1 MNRITE
7 DVVFGLTGIPVN
19 NIEFFQ
25 QAFCHKSAT
34 KELGLELSNERVE
47 FIGDAVLNLVVGSF
61 LFEKFNYEN
70 EGFLTRLRTK
80 LVSGSN
86 LCKWAEDIK
95 LQDYVVMNEKAMKNG
110 WNMNPR
116 ILEDTFESL
125 IGAIYLDNDMR
136 LEPPKKFIHTILDK
150 ENFEEVRKDTNYKD
164 ILMRYAQSNGFPPP
178 EYKCTELK
186 EQDKNEKRFCVQ
198 VVINGKV
205 LSEGF
210 ERNKKLSEQKAALNV
225 LLCLQLIAV

>member
-1 MNRITE
+1 MNKITE
-7 DVVFGLTGIPVN
+7 EVVLKLTCIPVN
-19 NIEFFQ
+19 NIEFYQ
-25 QAFCHKSAT
+25 QAFCHKSAI
-34 KELGLELSNERVE
+34 KELGLELSNERIE

-86 LCKWAEDIK
+86 LCVWAEKIH
-95 LQDYVVMNEKAMKNG
+95 LQDFVVMNDKAMKNG
-110 WNMNPR
+110 WNTNPR

-125 IGAIYLDNDMR
+125 VGAIYLDNDMDI
-136 LEPPKKFIHTILDK
+136 EPAKKFIHNFLD
-150 ENFEEVRKDTNYKD
+150 ELDFEDVRKDTNYKD

-178 EYKCTELK
+178 DYKCSEYKDPE
-186 EQDKNEKRFCVQ
+186 KNEKRFCVQ

-210 ERNKKLSEQKAALNV
+210 ERNKKLSEQKAAFNV
-225 LLCLQLIAV
+225 LRCMQLINV

>member
-1 MNRITE
+1 MNKITE
-7 DVVFGLTGIPVN
+7 DVIVELTGIPVK

-25 QAFCHKSAT
+25 QAFCHKSAI

-61 LFEKFNYEN
+61 LFNKFNYED

-80 LVSGSN
+80 LVSGSK
-86 LCKWAEDIK
+86 LCKWAESIR

-110 WNMNPR
+110 WNTNPR

-125 IGAIYLDNDMR
+125 IGAIYLDNDMDI
-136 LEPPKKFIHTILDK
+136 EPPKKFIHKFLD
-150 ENFEEVRKDTNYKD
+150 EEDFEEVRKDTNYKD
-164 ILMRYAQSNGFPPP
+164 ILMRHAQSKGFPSP
-178 EYKCTELK
+178 EYKCS
-186 EQDKNEKRFCVQ
+186 EQRDQEKNERRFCVQ
-198 VVINGKV
+198 VLVNGKI

-210 ERNKKLSEQKAALNV
+210 GTNKKMSEQKAALNV
-225 LLCLQLIAV
+225 LRCLQIITV